1 MTLTALAPPLLRSV
15 RSVAATALLAS
26 SVACAGAHADLTQAD
41 VRGQEAFH
49 VIQLG
54 RAGYVIDARTETCL
68 LMFGSSNSATA
79 TPVSCALLK
88 KNVPEAAPF
97 ITWDTSATPRN

>member
-1 MTLTALAPPLLRSV
+1 MTGTALVPPRLHTL
-15 RSVAATALLAS
+15 AAAVLLAGS
-26 SVACAGAHADLTQAD
+26 AACVGAHADLTVAD
-41 VRGQEAFH
+41 VSGQEAFH

-68 LMFGSSNSATA
+68 LVFGNSSSATA

-97 ITWDTSATPRN
+97 ITWDPSATPRN